1 MTDGTHPGPSPVPD
15 IKRVTLAMLGEALR
29 RGLQDF
35 ISAPR
40 FGVFF
45 AGVYVLGGLLMAWIT
60 FSTGQSYWLVLA
72 AFGFPL
78 LGPFA
83 AIGLYEVS
91 RRLETG
97 EPLSWRAVL
106 GVVYRQK
113 DRQIPSICAI
123 IVLIFLFWFFI
134 AHMIFALFL
143 GLSTMVNVSSSYGV
157 FLTTNGVLMLCV
169 GTAVGAALAFLIFSI
184 TVTGLPM
191 LLALEIDFVTAMLVS
206 IRSVAQSPGVMLVWG
221 GSIAILLFIGMLPF
235 FLGLIVVL
243 PVLGHATWH
252 LYKAVLE
259 SEEQG

>member
-1 MTDGTHPGPSPVPD
+1 MTDTIHPEPSPVPE
-15 IKRVTLAMLGEALR
+15 IRKVTLGMLRDALR
-29 RGLQDF
+29 RGLRDF
-35 ISAPR
+35 KAAPR
-40 FGVFF
+40 FGIFF
-45 AGVYVLGGLLMAWIT
+45 AGVYVLGGLLMAWVT
-60 FSTGQSYWLVLA
+60 LRTGQSYWLVLA

-91 RRLETG
+91 RRLDSG

-143 GLSTMVNVSSSYGV
+143 GLSAMVNVSSSYGV
-157 FLTTNGVLMLCV
+157 FMTTNGVLMLCV
-169 GTAVGAALAFLIFSI
+169 GSAVGAALAFLIFAI

-191 LLALEIDFVTAMLVS
+191 LLSLEIDFVTAMLVS
-206 IRSVAQSPGVMLVWG
+206 IRSVTQSPGVMLVWG
-221 GSIAILLFIGMLPF
+221 GSIAILLFIGMLPL

-252 LYKAVLE
+252 LYQAVLPAE
-259 SEEQG
+259 SQG